1 MFCSVAKSGAQSEGS
16 ASCRHQQSLYL
27 EDGLHVTRESV
38 PADMF
43 AQAVCH
49 PLVCQYG
56 RVLVRGVSHVLEA
69 LSQQR
74 VVLHHSHK
82 VAISR
87 VLCDRTRRG
96 RITDQVRHFPC
107 LSLMLLAWTRWD
119 DPVMLCSR
127 TIQCQI
133 FAPRQRTAVPF
144 AC

>member
-1 MFCSVAKSGAQSEGS
+1 MSRVQHTKSIRATTHVHIQCIACHVTFVRSILFGGKKWRLVRGQ
-16 ASCRHQQSLYL
+16 ASRRRLRSLYL

-74 VVLHHSHK
+74 VVLHQSHK

-87 VLCDRTRRG
+87 VLCDRTSCERD
-96 RITDQVRHFPC
+96 TDHVRHFPC
-107 LSLMLLAWTRWD
+107 LPLMLLA
-119 DPVMLCSR
+119 
-127 TIQCQI
+127 
-133 FAPRQRTAVPF
+133 
-144 AC
+144 